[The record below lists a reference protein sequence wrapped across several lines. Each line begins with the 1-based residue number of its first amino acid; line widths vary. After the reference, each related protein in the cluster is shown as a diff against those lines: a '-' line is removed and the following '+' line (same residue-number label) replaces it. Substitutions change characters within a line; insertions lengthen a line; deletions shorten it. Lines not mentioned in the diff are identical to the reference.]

1 MQRSS
6 VTGLRARGALAAVL
20 TAVVLGGCGSDPQ
33 TQVADLPAP
42 TYPPS
47 PAAEAAGHQA
57 VAKSQS
63 TPGVRT
69 SAAARV
75 NGAAAAALVPAPV
88 SPVFD
93 GLKPGDAGPS
103 VLALQQRLSQ
113 LGFWVGDA
121 DGTYGDTTTQAVLA
135 LQKAVGLT
143 RDGVMGPK
151 SREALATG
159 VSLQA
164 HSSSGHW
171 IEIDKGRQLLMLVDG
186 GRVSTILNTSTGSD
200 QPYSYGGHHY
210 TANTPTGQFAV
221 FRQVDR
227 LDPGPLGDLWRPK
240 YFNGGSAVHG
250 AAAVPAYPAS
260 HGCARVSD
268 AAMNWIWGTDKAAIG
283 TRVWVY

>member
-1 MQRSS
+1 MPRSS
-6 VTGLRARGALAAVL
+6 VTCWRVRGALAAAL
-20 TAVVLGGCGSDPQ
+20 AAVVLGGCGSDPQ
-33 TQVADLPAP
+33 TSMADPPAP

-47 PAAEAAGHQA
+47 AGATAPGHQVVAQSQPAPSVRSLPAAP
-57 VAKSQS
+57 VPV
-63 TPGVRT
+63 TP
-69 SAAARV
+69 A
-75 NGAAAAALVPAPV
+75 
-88 SPVFD
+88 FD

-103 VLALQQRLSQ
+103 VVALQQRLSQ

-121 DGTYGDTTTQAVLA
+121 DGAYGDTTTQAVMA
-135 LQKAVGLT
+135 LQKAVGLA

-151 SREALATG
+151 SRQALARG
-159 VSLQA
+159 VSLQP
-164 HSSSGHW
+164 HSSDGHW
-171 IEIDKGRQLLMLVDG
+171 IEIDKSRQLLMLVDG

-210 TANTPTGQFAV
+210 TANTPTGTFAV

-240 YFNGGSAVHG
+240 YFNGGIAVHG